1 MKKRKKAP
9 GFLVIIILLLLGGL
23 YYNNFD
29 LFLEDSYPD
38 SPVRLEKALVSKH
51 VDGDTVYVILED
63 GSEKKVRF
71 TGVNS
76 PESTTKTEPYGKEAS
91 DYTKRILKG
100 KTIYL
105 EKDVSETDKYG
116 RLLRYIWIEP
126 PTEISES
133 EIRTKMF
140 NAIMVLEGYA
150 QSSTYPPDVKYSE
163 YFKDFQKEARENNTG
178 LWALK
183 NK

>member
-1 MKKRKKAP
+1 MKKSKKAP
-9 GFLVIIILLLLGGL
+9 GLLVIIILVLLGL
-23 YYNNFD
+23 SYNKFD
-29 LFLEDSYPD
+29 LFTAEISGNF
-38 SPVRLEKALVSKH
+38 PVKLEKAVVSKH
-51 VDGDTVYVILED
+51 VDGDTVYVKFED

-71 TGVNS
+71 IGVNS

-91 DYTKRILKG
+91 DYTKKSLKG

-126 PTEISES
+126 PKEITEG

-140 NAIMVLEGYA
+140 NAILVLEGYA

>member
-1 MKKRKKAP
+1 MKKSKKAP
-9 GFLVIIILLLLGGL
+9 SFLVIIILVLLGGL
-23 YYNNFD
+23 FYNNSD
-29 LFLEDSYPD
+29 LFLAEISGD
-38 SPVRLEKALVSKH
+38 SPVKLEKAVVTKH
-51 VDGDTVYVILED
+51 VDGDTVYVKLED

-71 TGVNS
+71 IGVNS

-91 DYTKRILKG
+91 EYTKKSLKG

-116 RLLRYIWIEP
+116 RLLRYIWLEP
-126 PTEISES
+126 PKEISES

-140 NAIMVLEGYA
+140 NAILVLEGYA

-163 YFKDFQKEARENNTG
+163 YFKDFQKEARKKNTG
-178 LWALK
+178 LWAIK